1 MVPMVLAYKGLLLGA
16 LYALLSTLILIVILF
31 TMRRVFRRIHTAI
44 ENARRIRPIQVQTFE
59 LVSAARI
66 AAVLTQAAR
75 LTRLG
80 ITLLLF
86 YFYLPLV
93 FSFFPQTRE
102 WGVILLSY
110 VLSPVYAAITAFIL
124 YLPSVFFIIVAA
136 SLCAGVLRVAR
147 SVFLEVERGNIGW
160 SGFYPEWAMP
170 TYKIVELFL
179 IAFTVI
185 IIFPYL
191 PGSSSPAFQGVSI
204 FLGVLISLGSSSAV
218 ANIVAGVI
226 LTYTRSFQIGD
237 RVKIGEVEGDV
248 IEKTLLV
255 TRLRTSKNVDVT
267 VPNSTVM
274 TTHVENFSA
283 NAQSPGLILQTAV
296 TVDFDVPWRQ
306 VHDLLIQAAT
316 TTTLVLAEPSPFVHQ
331 VKLNESS
338 VTYELNVYTN
348 APGSKSTIYSDL
360 HQNIQ
365 DRLKGAGVEMRSTT
379 YHVLTRPRRD
389 S

>member
-191 PGSSSPAFQGVSI
+191 PGSSPPAFQGVSI

>member
-1 MVPMVLAYKGLLLGA
+1 MPPIVLAYKGLLLGA
-16 LYALLSTLILIVILF
+16 LYALLTTLVLIAILL
-31 TMRRVFRRIHTAI
+31 TMGRVFRRIYAAI

-66 AAVLTQAAR
+66 AAVLAQAAR

-102 WGVILLSY
+102 WGVILLIY
-110 VLSPVYAAITAFIL
+110 ILSPVRAAITAFIL
-124 YLPSVFFIIVAA
+124 YLPSIFFIIVAA
-136 SLCAGVLRVAR
+136 FLCAGALRMAR
-147 SVFLEVERGNIGW
+147 AVFREVEQGNIAW

-170 TYKIVELFL
+170 TYKIVELLL

-237 RVKIGEVEGDV
+237 CVRIGEVEGDV

-255 TRLRTSKNVDVT
+255 TRLRTSENVDVT

-274 TTHVENFSA
+274 TSHVDNFSS
-283 NAQSPGLILQTAV
+283 NAQGPGLILQTAI

-306 VHDLLIQAAT
+306 VHELLLQAAT
-316 TTTLVLAEPSPFVHQ
+316 STTLILAEPSPFVHQ
-331 VKLNESS
+331 LKLNESS
-338 VTYELNVYTN
+338 VTYQLNVYTN
-348 APGSKSTIYSDL
+348 SPSRKFTIYSDL

-365 DRLKGAGVEMRSTT
+365 DKLKGAGVEMRSTT
-379 YHVLTRPRRD
+379 YHVLTRGRRD